1 MKKKSQ
7 KIYVIR
13 KIVKA
18 NSFEEAI
25 RREKHA
31 EIVEVVLTLDK
42 DGKFEAGIGF
52 GWNDPKNE

>member
-7 KIYVIR
+7 KLYVIR
-13 KIVKA
+13 KVVKA
-18 NSFEEAI
+18 DSFVDAI

-42 DGKFEAGIGF
+42 DGKLEAGIGF
-52 GWNDPKNE
+52 GWNDAKNE